1 MGGAE
6 IISSAVRLVDCLHRV
21 VVIVL
26 GFGKRRHELLMMGEM
41 RTATAVLAHYSS
53 YFLGQMMAVV
63 TASTVMSYLLYT
75 VSEETVKSFGTRHL
89 VWTVPFVL
97 YEIFRYLYLVPK
109 EEGGDP
115 AKRMFGDWPLLVGIA
130 LWVITVLI
138 IYYL

>member
-21 VVIVL
+21 VVIVFRL
-26 GFGKRRHELLMMGEM
+26 WQTPAFELLMMGEM

-97 YEIFRYLYLVPK
+97 Y
-109 EEGGDP
+109 
-115 AKRMFGDWPLLVGIA
+115 
-130 LWVITVLI
+130 
-138 IYYL
+138 